1 MVNVQGQRVL
11 PRAQG
16 GLEGRNAQAMTD
28 VSTNDAMT
36 SLPRGRYW
44 PVALLIFILLALTAA
59 IGFRGQ
65 QDSPVEGVTKLAPP
79 AVIKPAVPLP
89 VVEPL
94 VVKAVAPQTARAL
107 NASVP
112 FSSLPNPAA
121 RPLKLKVTDLDLG
134 RATDCL
140 AAAQWYE
147 AGDDPV
153 GQRAVAQVVLNR
165 VRHPAFPKTVC
176 GVVFQG
182 SERATGCQFTFSCDG
197 ALARTPSDAA
207 WQRARAIARD
217 ALSGAVFGKV
227 GNATHYHT
235 DWVVP
240 YWSSSLDKVSSV
252 GTHLF
257 FRWKGWWG
265 TPAAFKNA
273 SPGKEPR
280 IGLIARLSMAHATSA
295 PNDPAQAPAFAG
307 SIPGDPD
314 LARITPV
321 SAGQRF
327 GAAEVVAV
335 GPDGA
340 SFIIALDRSAS
351 PESYQAQ
358 ALRLC
363 GGRTR
368 CRVLGWTDQARTP
381 GGFPVMDGLLDA
393 MAYSYLRDRGSNI
406 ERSLWNCDQHP
417 RSASGQ
423 CMVDRNP
430 MKVAFGAARVGPNAQ
445 LVSPAAQLAGSTAQL
460 K

>member
-1 MVNVQGQRVL
+1 MV
-11 PRAQG
+11 
-16 GLEGRNAQAMTD
+16 
-28 VSTNDAMT
+28 
-36 SLPRGRYW
+36 
-44 PVALLIFILLALTAA
+44 
-59 IGFRGQ
+59 
-65 QDSPVEGVTKLAPP
+65 KPP
-79 AVIKPAVPLP
+79 VPLP
-89 VVEPL
+89 KVEPL
-94 VVKAVAPQTARAL
+94 VVKAVAPTTARAI

-112 FSSLPNPAA
+112 FSTLPNPSA
-121 RPLKLKVTDLDLG
+121 RPLKLKVSSLDLG

-165 VRHPAFPKTVC
+165 VRHPAFPNTVC
-176 GVVFQG
+176 DVVFQG
-182 SERATGCQFTFSCDG
+182 SERVTGCQFTFTCDG

-217 ALSGAVFGKV
+217 ALSGSVFAKV

-273 SPGKEPR
+273 SLGKEPR
-280 IGLIARLSMAHATSA
+280 IAGIARLSVAHATNL
-295 PNDPAQAPAFAG
+295 PNDAPETATFATAIPTDPAMM
-307 SIPGDPD
+307 
-314 LARITPV
+314 RITPV

-327 GAAEVVAV
+327 GTAEVVAIA
-335 GPDGA
+335 PDGA
-340 SFIIALDRSAS
+340 SFIVALDRSATA
-351 PESYQAQ
+351 ESHHAQ
-358 ALRLC
+358 ALKLC
-363 GGRTR
+363 GGRPR
-368 CRVLGWTDQARTP
+368 CRVLGWTDQTRTP
-381 GGFPVMDGLLDA
+381 GGFPVMDSLLDA
-393 MAYSYLRDRGSNI
+393 MAYSYMRDRGSNL

-417 RSASGQ
+417 RPSSQ
-423 CMVDRNP
+423 CMVDRDP
-430 MKVAFGAARVGPNAQ
+430 IKVAFGTTRVGPKAQ
-445 LVSPAAQLAGSTAQL
+445 LVSPTAQLAELGARM

>member
-1 MVNVQGQRVL
+1 
-11 PRAQG
+11 
-16 GLEGRNAQAMTD
+16 MTD
-28 VSTNDAMT
+28 DAMT
-36 SLPRGRYW
+36 SPYRGRRW
-44 PVALLIFILLALTAA
+44 LVALLLVIFLVLPAA
-59 IGFRGQ
+59 IGLHDR
-65 QDSPVEGVTKLAPP
+65 QDRPVEGTARLAPP
-79 AVIKPAVPLP
+79 DMVKPPVPLP
-89 VVEPL
+89 EVEPL
-94 VVKAVAPQTARAL
+94 VVKAVARKTARAI

-121 RPLKLKVTDLDLG
+121 RPLKIKVASLDFG

-165 VRHPAFPKTVC
+165 VRHPAFPNTVC
-176 GVVFQG
+176 DVVFQG
-182 SERATGCQFTFSCDG
+182 AERVTGCQFTFTCDG

-207 WQRARAIARD
+207 WKRARAIARD
-217 ALSGAVFGKV
+217 ALSGAVFAKV

-273 SPGKEPR
+273 GLGKEPKITR
-280 IGLIARLSMAHATSA
+280 IARLSLAHATNLPSDVIE
-295 PNDPAQAPAFAG
+295 PGTTFAG
-307 SIPGDPD
+307 AIPADPTMT
-314 LARITPV
+314 RVTPV

-327 GAAEVVAV
+327 GTAEVVAV
-335 GPDGA
+335 DTEGA
-340 SFIIALDRSAS
+340 AFIVALDKSATS
-351 PESYQAQ
+351 ESYHAQ

-363 GGRTR
+363 GGRSR

-381 GGFPVMDGLLDA
+381 GGFPVMDSLLDA
-393 MAYSYLRDRGSNI
+393 MAYSYMRDRGSNL
-406 ERSLWNCDQHP
+406 ERSLWNCEQHP
-417 RSASGQ
+417 RPASGQ

-430 MKVAFGAARVGPNAQ
+430 IKVAFGGARVDSKAQ
-445 LVSPAAQLAGSTAQL
+445 LVNPAAQLLGPGAQL

>member
-1 MVNVQGQRVL
+1 MI
-11 PRAQG
+11 
-16 GLEGRNAQAMTD
+16 D
-28 VSTNDAMT
+28 DAMT
-36 SLPRGRYW
+36 SPFRGPRW
-44 PVALLIFILLALTAA
+44 IVALLLAVLLALPAA
-59 IGFRGQ
+59 IGLHDQ
-65 QDSPVEGVTKLAPP
+65 QNRSVEGAARLAPP
-79 AVIKPAVPLP
+79 KPVKPPVPLP
-89 VVEPL
+89 EVEPL
-94 VVKAVAPQTARAL
+94 VVKAVARDTARSI

-121 RPLKLKVTDLDLG
+121 RPLKLKVASIDFG

-165 VRHPAFPKTVC
+165 VRHPAFPNSVC
-176 GVVFQG
+176 EVVFQG
-182 SERATGCQFTFSCDG
+182 SERATGCQFTFTCDG

-207 WQRARAIARD
+207 WQRARAVARE
-217 ALSGAVFGKV
+217 ALSGSVFAKV

-265 TPAAFKNA
+265 TPAAFRNA

-280 IGLIARLSMAHATSA
+280 IAGIARLSVAHATHL
-295 PNDPAQAPAFAG
+295 PNDVMEPETTFAAAIPADPAL
-307 SIPGDPD
+307 S
-314 LARITPV
+314 RITPV
-321 SAGQRF
+321 SVGQRF
-327 GAAEVVAV
+327 GTAEVVAV
-335 GPDGA
+335 SPDGT
-340 SFIIALDRSAS
+340 SFIVALDRSATA
-351 PESYQAQ
+351 ESHHAQ
-358 ALRLC
+358 ALKLC
-363 GGRTR
+363 GGRAR

-381 GGFPVMDGLLDA
+381 GGFPVMDSLLDA
-393 MAYSYLRDRGSNI
+393 MDYSYMRDRGSNL
-406 ERSLWNCDQHP
+406 ERSLWNCDRHP
-417 RSASGQ
+417 RTSSNQ

-430 MKVAFGAARVGPNAQ
+430 VKVALGPGAQ
-445 LVSPAAQLAGSTAQL
+445 I